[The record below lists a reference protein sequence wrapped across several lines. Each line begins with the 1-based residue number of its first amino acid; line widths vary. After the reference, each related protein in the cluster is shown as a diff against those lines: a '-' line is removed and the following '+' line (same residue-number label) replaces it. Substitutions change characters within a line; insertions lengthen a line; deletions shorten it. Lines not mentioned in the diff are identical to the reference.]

1 MERLLDV
8 HEFVEQIQ
16 AQRVYELP
24 LEEGQY
30 LGFFIPEERVVLK
43 RIEELTARKS
53 PSLVAC
59 PVRRLF
65 E

>member
-16 AQRVYELP
+16 AQRAYDPP

-30 LGFFIPEERVVLK
+30 LGFFIPGEQVVLR
-43 RIEELTARKS
+43 RIEELTARTS
-53 PSLVAC
+53 PELVAC